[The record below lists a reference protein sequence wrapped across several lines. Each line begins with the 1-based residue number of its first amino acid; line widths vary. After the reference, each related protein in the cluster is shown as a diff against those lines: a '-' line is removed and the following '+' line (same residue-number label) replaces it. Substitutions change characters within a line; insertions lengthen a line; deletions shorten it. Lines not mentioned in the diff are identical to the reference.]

1 MIAKRLGATH
11 VINYRTTPEWANE
24 ALRFTQG
31 TGIDH
36 VFDVGGAGTIEQSL
50 QATRQAGQVTVVG
63 ILTESRP
70 ADLIP
75 AILFGNKQSKSHSTS
90 FRSILLTTAF
100 SFWTA
105 RCRQQSDVPENG

>member
-1 MIAKRLGATH
+1 M
-11 VINYRTTPEWANE
+11 INYHTTPAWADE

-31 TGIDH
+31 TGVDH

-75 AILFGNKQSKSHSTS
+75 AILFGNKQSKSHSIS
-90 FRSILLTTAF
+90 FRSISLITVL
-100 SFWTA
+100 
-105 RCRQQSDVPENG
+105 